1 MVNKYM
7 KQKQN
12 PQNFSSAIIHSQ
24 SITNRKTN
32 NPYLAQNTE
41 TLFIPWFPVDLNLH

>member
-1 MVNKYM
+1 M
-7 KQKQN
+7 KQKEN
-12 PQNFSSAIIHSQ
+12 SQNFPSAIIHSQ